1 MNITK
6 TEKDELNAVI
16 SLKITAEDYEAKVNE
31 ELKEYR
37 KKAQIKG
44 FRPGKAPMGLIKK
57 MVGNQVLMQEVDKLV
72 SESLTHYL
80 ADEKLSILGQPLPSD
95 DQRPVDIVNET
106 EHEFLFDIALAPEVK
121 LEINDKI
128 SVPFYTINIDQK
140 LIDEE
145 IDRHTKQF
153 AQAEQ
158 SDEVG
163 DTSYLKG
170 NVIQVDKKGNK
181 IEDGIF
187 SEDTMVATDII
198 KDEDEKKKFVGTK
211 KDEVINFDIK
221 KAFPN
226 NTEIA
231 GILKIDK
238 EEVDSIE
245 PHFQFVISEITNY
258 TPAEI
263 NQELFDKV
271 YGKDTV
277 KSEEEYKEKIKEQFT
292 KVYEDES
299 NYRFGIDAKE
309 VLLEKANLA
318 MPEEFLKRWLKA
330 TDREGKINDELL
342 EKEYPL
348 FENDTK
354 WQIFKGHIAKEQ
366 DLKVSEDDLRNESKK
381 FTEAQFIQYGLPLN
395 SLSEEQLSSF
405 IDKNLEKEEDRNR
418 FAERAIEQKVIDF
431 IKQNVKLKE
440 KNISLDDF
448 KKLYEKQ

>member
-44 FRPGKAPMGLIKK
+44 FRPGKAPIGLIKK

-271 YGKDTV
+271 YGKDAV
-277 KSEEEYKEKIKEQFT
+277 KSEEEYREKIKDQFT

-299 NYRFGIDAKE
+299 DYRFGIDAKE

-348 FENDTK
+348 FESDTK
-354 WQIFKGHIAKEQ
+354 WQILKGHIAKEQ

-395 SLSEEQLSSF
+395 SLPEDQLSSF